1 MRDSIGGSMLLNL
14 VIIFAGL
21 IIVLFISI
29 LSYSKAYRIKN
40 RIVEIIEKYEVYN
53 HTNDNVVNDAVD
65 ELNPD
70 LMSAGYDASM
80 PSRCANIRNR
90 LISNENG
97 KYYDAD
103 LSANLNTYGYNYCVF
118 EVNKSINSTGKHYV
132 VVTFIRFEVPII
144 GDVLTFPVYGETKT
158 LGKVYDY

>member
-1 MRDSIGGSMLLNL
+1 MLLNL

-80 PSRCANIRNR
+80 PNRCANIRNR

-118 EVNKSINSTGKHYV
+118 EMNKSVNKNGKHYV

-158 LGKVYDY
+158 LGKTYDY